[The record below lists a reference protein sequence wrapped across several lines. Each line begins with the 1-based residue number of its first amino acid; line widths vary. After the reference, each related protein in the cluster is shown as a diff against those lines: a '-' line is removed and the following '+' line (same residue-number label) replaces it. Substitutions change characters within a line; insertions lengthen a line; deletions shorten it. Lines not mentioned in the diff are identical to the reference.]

1 MLTKDYYVY
10 ILTNKWNTV
19 LYTGHTN
26 NLVRRTFE
34 HQNGFVDSF
43 TKRYNTHKLVYYEV
57 TQDAFSAIEREKKI
71 KKLSRANKIKLIT
84 KFNPEWKDL
93 WNDIIQ

>member
-34 HQNGFVDSF
+34 HQNGFVESF

-57 TQDAFSAIEREKKI
+57 TQDVFSAIEQEKK
-71 KKLSRANKIKLIT
+71 
-84 KFNPEWKDL
+84 
-93 WNDIIQ
+93 